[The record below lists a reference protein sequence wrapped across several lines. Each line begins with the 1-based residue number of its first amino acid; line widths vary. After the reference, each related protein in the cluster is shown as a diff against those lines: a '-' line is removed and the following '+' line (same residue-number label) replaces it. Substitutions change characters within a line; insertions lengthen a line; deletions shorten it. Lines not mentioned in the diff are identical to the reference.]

1 MGTERPEVPGVP
13 MRIVFVDVF
22 ATEKFKGN
30 SAAVCFVERGRA
42 GGRDENTAELE
53 PAYMQALAAELAQ
66 PATVF
71 VNPRTL
77 RLRWFTPKVELP
89 LCGHGTLAAAH
100 ALWEAEPERGALR
113 FATNSG
119 SVAAQ
124 RSENGIE
131 IALLARPPRPAPAPA
146 TLESAL
152 GVKPI
157 WTGLAE
163 NKLCAVLDS
172 EAQVRSLQPDLA
184 LIAALPVAGVVVTA
198 RGDGPFDF
206 VSRYFAPSLGVP
218 EDAVTG
224 SAHALLG
231 PLWADRRH
239 KQSFVAWQASA
250 RGGVLHLRLDG
261 DRVAMAG
268 AAVTVLRGELA

>member
-1 MGTERPEVPGVP
+1 

-30 SAAVCFVERGRA
+30 SAAVCFVERHSA
-42 GGRDENTAELE
+42 GGDGDDELQ
-53 PAYMQALAAELAQ
+53 PSYMQALAAELAQ

-71 VNPRTL
+71 VDASSL

-100 ALWEAEPERGALR
+100 AVWEAEPDRSALR
-113 FATNSG
+113 FVTNTST
-119 SVAAQ
+119 VTAQ
-124 RSENGIE
+124 RTERGIE
-131 IALLARPPRPAPAPA
+131 IALPAHPPRPGLVPP
-146 TLESAL
+146 TLEAAL
-152 GVKPI
+152 GVKPV
-157 WTGLAE
+157 WTGFAE
-163 NKLCAVLDS
+163 SKLCAVLES

-184 LIAALPVAGVVVTA
+184 RIAALPVAGVVVTA
-198 RGDGPFDF
+198 RGAAPFDF

-224 SAHALLG
+224 SAHAVLG
-231 PLWADRRH
+231 PLWAERLG
-239 KQSFVAWQASA
+239 KQRFVAYQASA

-268 AAVTVLRGELA
+268 AAVTVLRGELV

>member
-1 MGTERPEVPGVP
+1 

-30 SAAVCFVERGRA
+30 SAAVCFLQ
-42 GGRDENTAELE
+42 RDLE

-71 VNPRTL
+71 VDPRTF

-89 LCGHGTLAAAH
+89 LCGHGTVAAAH
-100 ALWEAEPERGALR
+100 ALWEAEPQRGPLR
-113 FATNSG
+113 FVTNS
-119 SVAAQ
+119 STVAAQ
-124 RSENGIE
+124 KTDSGIE
-131 IALLARPPRPAPAPA
+131 IELPAHAPSFAPAPD

-152 GVKPI
+152 GVKPV
-157 WTGLAE
+157 WTGFAA
-163 NKLCAVLDS
+163 NKLCAVLES
-172 EAQVRSLQPDLA
+172 EAQVRTLTPDLG
-184 LIAALPVAGVVVTA
+184 LVAALPAAGVVVTA
-198 RGDGPFDF
+198 RGAPPFDF

-224 SAHALLG
+224 SAHAVLA
-231 PLWADRRH
+231 PLWAERLA
-239 KQSFVAWQASA
+239 KQSFVAYQASA

-261 DRVAMAG
+261 DRVAMSG